1 MVSTKLYL
9 PAFVVEKNQG
19 AAKEVGEKTWKS
31 NTLVF
36 FPVFFLQKIIISVT
50 YDILISV
57 QVLEPPAKG
66 VFVPIQGAVQEVCK
80 IRSRSEDV
88 FSNLHRCQGDHGGDD
103 DVDRD
108 KEERPELFSA
118 LVHLRGFIWSESCA
132 P

>member
-1 MVSTKLYL
+1 M
-9 PAFVVEKNQG
+9 
-19 AAKEVGEKTWKS
+19 GEKTWKS

-36 FPVFFLQKIIISVT
+36 FLFFSSSKDHYQCVT

-80 IRSRSEDV
+80 IRSRSESV

-118 LVHLRGFIWSESCA
+118 LVHLKVVILQIKVVFWIKPEIERFL
-132 P
+132 PV